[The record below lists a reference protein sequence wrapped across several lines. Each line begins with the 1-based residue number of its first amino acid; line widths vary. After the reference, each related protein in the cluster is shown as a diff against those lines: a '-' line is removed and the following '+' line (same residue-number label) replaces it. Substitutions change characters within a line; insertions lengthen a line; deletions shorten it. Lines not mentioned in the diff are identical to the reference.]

1 MDRSW
6 MRLNID
12 LECADQIVAEHP
24 GVFEAVKRFNRPAP
38 GACSLVRDIQPTFQS
53 CPS

>member
-12 LECADQIVAEHP
+12 LECADQIAAEHP
-24 GVFEAVKRFNRPAP
+24 DVFEAVKRF
-38 GACSLVRDIQPTFQS
+38 
-53 CPS
+53 